1 MVAASVKWRKDSNG
15 NYTARLDGVPL
26 LINPYPKYRW
36 AAGEEIDEET
46 WILTRSGTAPRLADA
61 KAAAEAEA
69 RRMLEERD
77 GSGAAPTR
85 G

>member
-1 MVAASVKWRKDSNG
+1 MAAAPLKWRKDPNG
-15 NYTARLDGVPL
+15 NYTARLGGVPL
-26 LINPYPKYRW
+26 LINPEPKYRW
-36 AAGEEIDEET
+36 AVGEEIDEET

-77 GSGAAPTR
+77 EPGTAPTR